1 MTVSNLVAFP
11 DARRAREQAAMW
23 LTRLDRGVAADER
36 AELRQWLSDI
46 TNHRALVDMARLWRG
61 MDVMAVLAELF
72 PLTTSRLN
80 RPPSRSFYSMVLAAA
95 AAASIVGLLTVFM
108 TGQSPWSLFQ
118 QPKAATMAVVNE
130 GFGTG
135 IGETRVVHPGDGST
149 LTMNTN
155 SAMVVIFSP
164 PARDVYLLR
173 GEASFSIARDA
184 VRPFYLHAGKRV
196 LEVEGGADFNVR
208 LVSPERMELTVS
220 DGRVRVVPVPN
231 PVFNPAAARIAPIA
245 RRESL
250 VYEQE
255 IAIVFPQEETVR
267 RLEPAELDAHLAW
280 QRGMLVFQG
289 EPLEQ
294 AVAEVARYTSTDF
307 TLADEA
313 LHRVHISGYFR
324 TGDVDGLL
332 IALRM
337 NYGIDSRREGQNRV
351 ILTAAPVH

>member
-1 MTVSNLVAFP
+1 MTVSNLLAFP

-23 LTRLDRGVAADER
+23 LTRLDRGIAADER
-36 AELRQWLSDI
+36 AEFKHWLSEV

-61 MDVMAVLAELF
+61 MDVMSVLAELF

-80 RPPSRSFYSMVLAAA
+80 RPPARSFYSMVLSAA

-108 TGQSPWSLFQ
+108 TGQSPWSLFR

-130 GFGTG
+130 GYGTG
-135 IGETRVVHPGDGST
+135 VGETRVVHPGDGST

-173 GEASFSIARDA
+173 GEASFSITRDA
-184 VRPFYLHAGKRV
+184 TRPFYLHAGKRV
-196 LEVEGGADFNVR
+196 LEVEGADFNVR
-208 LVSPERMELTVS
+208 LVSPDRMELTVS
-220 DGRVRVVPVPN
+220 DGRVKVVPAPDA
-231 PVFNPAAARIAPIA
+231 VFNRAAARVAPIA

-255 IAIVFPQEETVR
+255 FAIVEPQEETVR
-267 RLEPAELDAHLAW
+267 RLEPLELDAHLAW
-280 QRGMLVFQG
+280 QRGMLSFQG

-294 AVAEVARYTSTDF
+294 ALSEVARYINTDF
-307 TLADEA
+307 ILSDEA

-324 TGDVDGLL
+324 TGDVDGFL

-337 NYGIDSRREGQNRV
+337 NYGIDSRREGANRV
-351 ILTAAPVH
+351 ILTAAPVR

>member
-1 MTVSNLVAFP
+1 MTVSNLLAFP

-23 LTRLDRGVAADER
+23 LTRLDRGIAADER
-36 AELRQWLSDI
+36 AEFKHWLGEV
-46 TNHRALVDMARLWRG
+46 TNHRALVDMAHLWRG
-61 MDVMAVLAELF
+61 MDVMSVLAELF

-80 RPPSRSFYSMVLAAA
+80 RPPARSFYSMVLSAV

-108 TGQSPWSLFQ
+108 TGQSPWSLFRE
-118 QPKAATMAVVNE
+118 PRATTMAVVNE
-130 GFGTG
+130 GYGTG
-135 IGETRVVHPGDGST
+135 VGETRVVHPGDGST

-173 GEASFSIARDA
+173 GEASFSITRDA
-184 VRPFYLHAGKRV
+184 TRPFYLHAGKRV
-196 LEVEGGADFNVR
+196 LEVEGADFNVR
-208 LVSPERMELTVS
+208 LVSPDRMELTVS
-220 DGRVRVVPVPN
+220 DGRVKVVPAPDL
-231 PVFNPAAARIAPIA
+231 VFNRAAARVAPIA

-255 IAIVFPQEETVR
+255 IAIVELQEETVR
-267 RLEPAELDAHLAW
+267 RLEPLELDAHLAW
-280 QRGMLVFQG
+280 QRGMLSFQG

-294 AVAEVARYTSTDF
+294 ALSEVARYTSTDF
-307 TLADEA
+307 ILSDEA

-324 TGDVDGLL
+324 TGDVDGVL

-337 NYGIDSRREGQNRV
+337 NYGIDSRREGANRV
-351 ILTAAPVH
+351 ILTAAPVR